1 MKREFMDYV
10 KDILDAVNKIELFT
24 KHINNFRD
32 FASDEKTA
40 LAVVKLLENIGE
52 ATKKIPEPIRSK
64 YPNLPWN
71 EMAGMRDIL
80 IHEYF
85 GIDYEVVWKTIENDL
100 PVVKNFIQQL
110 WYGNNDK

>member
-10 KDILDAVNKIELFT
+10 KDILDAVNKIELFS
-24 KHINNFRD
+24 KHISNFQD
-32 FASDEKTA
+32 FVSDEKTV
-40 LAVVKLLENIGE
+40 LAVIKLLENIGG
-52 ATKKIPEPIRSK
+52 ATKKIPEPIRRK

-100 PVVKNFIQQL
+100 PMVKNFIQQL
-110 WYGNNDK
+110 WYENNDQ